1 MRQSI
6 ESSLVLGAGHMS
18 RPEAHRLDELSAGYS
33 LAGCS
38 LAVPASAFPAVQSLA
53 TVPLESLQSFS
64 ELLLSHFVAV
74 SA

>member
-1 MRQSI
+1 MS
-6 ESSLVLGAGHMS
+6 HMS

-38 LAVPASAFPAVQSLA
+38 PAVPASAFPAVSEFGI
-53 TVPLESLQSFS
+53 VPLESLQSFS
-64 ELLLSHFVAV
+64 ERLLSHFAVV